1 MFGLGMWEILIILGL
16 ALIFI
21 GPKKLPEIA
30 QSLGKGLREF
40 RRATND
46 LKDSID
52 ISENRQP
59 PPYPNIQP
67 NDDGRQAALPA
78 PPADEPVVKEEISLK
93 PEQVVTEDEDA
104 RDPDKEEKT

>member
-21 GPKKLPEIA
+21 GPKKLPDIA

-59 PPYPNIQP
+59 PPYPNIHT
-67 NDDGRQAALPA
+67 NDDGQQATLPS
-78 PPADEPVVKEEISLK
+78 PPADEPVAKEEISLK
-93 PEQVVTEDEDA
+93 PEYLRA
-104 RDPDKEEKT
+104 L